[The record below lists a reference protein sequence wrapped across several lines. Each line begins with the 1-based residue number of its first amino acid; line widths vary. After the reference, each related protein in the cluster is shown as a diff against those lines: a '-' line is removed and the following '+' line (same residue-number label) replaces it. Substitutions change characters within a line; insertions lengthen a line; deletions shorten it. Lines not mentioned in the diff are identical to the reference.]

1 MPNDDALTKAIQL
14 IKAGRI
20 PEAQLVLEPFI
31 QDHPQNIQA
40 WMWET
45 ELFPKDF
52 DKIRVLEI
60 CLEHNPDHQ
69 QVVRALALLQS
80 RSGYQPVAAAPAPPS
95 APAPF
100 YSSAPA
106 AVSLEPTFMFEKTI
120 PREPVPSVGKKPLPQ
135 KQASAPV
142 RTGKHPDWPTTDGI
156 VNVSQVKEVQGYN
169 SRSYMAEIVAIYV
182 VNGKD
187 YSIKHPRARRGSF
200 TPFDPEILVSSNP
213 PGKGVTV
220 SYHPKNP
227 ARAWVDEWDSSV
239 TNQQLKNFKEKPEVR
254 QKLSKRYRSFML
266 AGIGWIALGAVLTF
280 AGTTFLSLF
289 SYAYVVFT
297 GIIAFGILSFLVGL
311 IGWMW
316 YWD

>member
-1 MPNDDALTKAIQL
+1 MANDDDLTKAIQL
-14 IKAGRI
+14 IKAGRL

-45 ELFPKDF
+45 ELFPQDC
-52 DKIRVLEI
+52 DKARVLEI

-69 QVVRALALLQS
+69 QVIRALAMIKS
-80 RSGYQPVAAAPAPPS
+80 RSGYKAVAADPTPPP

-106 AVSLEPTFMFEKTI
+106 VVPYETTFNFQKTS
-120 PREPVPSVGKKPLPQ
+120 PKGPVPSVDEKPLPQ
-135 KQASAPV
+135 KQAPAPV
-142 RTGKHPDWPTTDGI
+142 RAGKHPDWPTTDGV

-169 SRSYMAEIVAIYV
+169 SRSYMAEIAAVYV
-182 VNGKD
+182 VSGKD
-187 YSIKHPRARRGSF
+187 YTVRHPRARRGSF
-200 TPFDPEILVSSNP
+200 TPFDPEILVSHNP

-227 ARAWVDEWDSSV
+227 GRVWVDEWDAAV
-239 TNQQLKNFKEKPEVR
+239 INQQLKSFKDKPEVR
-254 QKLSKRYRSFML
+254 QKLSKRYRSIML
-266 AGIGWIALGAVLTF
+266 SGLGWIVLGAVLTF

-289 SYAYVVFT
+289 SSAYVVFT
-297 GIIAFGILSFLVGL
+297 GIIAFGILSFIVGL

>member
-1 MPNDDALTKAIQL
+1 MPDDDDLTKAIQL
-14 IKAGRI
+14 IKTGKI

-45 ELFPKDF
+45 ELFPDDR

-69 QVVRALALLQS
+69 QVVRALAMIQS
-80 RSGYQPVAAAPAPPS
+80 RSGYQPEAATAVPPPAAAP
-95 APAPF
+95 F
-100 YSSAPA
+100 YRPAPA
-106 AVSLEPTFMFEKTI
+106 AVQVEPAFNFQRTTAEKIVEKTA
-120 PREPVPSVGKKPLPQ
+120 PPVPVAQPPIRRKY
-135 KQASAPV
+135 
-142 RTGKHPDWPTTDGI
+142 PDWPTTDGV
-156 VNVSQVKEVQGYN
+156 VNVSQVGEVQGYN
-169 SRSYMAEIVAIYV
+169 NRSYMAEIAAIYV

-187 YSIKHPRARRGSF
+187 YSVKHPRAWRGSF

-213 PGKGVTV
+213 PGRGVTV

-227 ARAWVDEWDSSV
+227 ARAWVDEWDSSQ
-239 TNQQLKNFKEKPEVR
+239 TNRQLKNFKEKPEVR

-266 AGIGWIALGAVLTF
+266 AGIGWIALGVVATV
-280 AGTTFLSLF
+280 AGRMLLMPLG
-289 SYAYVVFT
+289 YAYVVFT
-297 GIIAFGILSFLVGL
+297 GIIAFGIISFLVGL